1 MKDFLESLEL
11 GESKYKLSKEEIKS
25 IIAEHGKSIKVET
38 DKVESKYKEDIDSYK
53 STIDDL
59 KTQISKAPK
68 SDEIESLKSKIADY
82 EQKETDRIAKE
93 KADKEDRILTENILS
108 VVGDKKFVNDYTK
121 DSIVNQIKAKLKDE
135 ANLGKSTKDLFE
147 ELTKDK
153 EGIFSNPNP
162 GVSDMPGVSDNVD
175 TGNITKT
182 EFDKMGYQQRL
193 EFKQSN
199 PELFK
204 KYNE

>member
-11 GESKYKLSKEEIKS
+11 GENKYKLSKEEIKS

-38 DKVESKYKEDIDSYK
+38 DKVENKYKEDIDSYK
-53 STIDDL
+53 TTIDDL

-68 SDEIESLKSKIADY
+68 SDEMESLKSKIADY
-82 EQKETDRIAKE
+82 EQKETDRIARE

-121 DSIVNQIKAKLKDE
+121 NSIVNEIKAKLKDE
-135 ANLGKSTKDLFE
+135 ANLGKSTKDLFD

-162 GVSDMPGVSDNVD
+162 AVDMPGVDDNVD
-175 TGNITKT
+175 SGNVTKA
-182 EFDKMGYQQRL
+182 EFDKMGYQQRVEL
-193 EFKQSN
+193 KQSN

-204 KYNE
+204 KYNTQ